1 MKAMKKMIILIFG
14 LLILSE
20 GTLLYA
26 ASGKSAVAVY
36 LNHVLQKQSG
46 ITSEGKVYLSA
57 EQLSEDLNVLMSV
70 EKSGQTVRIYKPN
83 VNTVLIDDKG
93 GIFGKVKIDDRIT
106 FSALV
111 QVDHLKVDISEI
123 KILITNAENK
133 TETMD
138 IQQIKE
144 QKENFWL
151 KSADFTYSFNT
162 KGAYT
167 VQVYFKAMDSKQWF
181 PVSEIQIFTI

>member
-1 MKAMKKMIILIFG
+1 MKAMKKTIILIFG

-36 LNHVLQKQSG
+36 LNNVLLKQSG
-46 ITSEGKVYLSA
+46 ITSEGKVYLPA
-57 EQLSEDLNVLMSV
+57 EQLSEDMNVLMSV

-93 GIFGKVKIDDRIT
+93 R
-106 FSALV
+106 
-111 QVDHLKVDISEI
+111 
-123 KILITNAENK
+123 NK

-151 KSADFTYSFNT
+151 KSADFTYIFNT
-162 KGAYT
+162 KGAYA
-167 VQVYFKAMDSKQWF
+167 VQVYFKDMESKQWF